1 MGGCVPS
8 SLLGGGTNGNNSNN
22 NSVNGDNNNN
32 NNSGRSGELTL
43 SRGDNSSLQQLLQ
56 SSIGKPGDSYDY
68 LLKVLLLG
76 DSAVGKSSIM
86 SRFCFDSF
94 QANLPSTIGLDYM
107 HRFVTA
113 DSHGVVQLDDTVV
126 DDGGV
131 SPRRRGIHRIKVQM
145 WDTAGQER
153 FKAVTRNYFRG
164 VNAYIVVFDITAK
177 SSFLHV
183 VDFLQAIAQF
193 GVAGAPVLLIGNKC
207 DLRHVRTVN
216 EAEAIALSQAHP
228 EIVGFLETSAKE
240 AFQVNNAVNVLV
252 TRFLTQMKD
261 FEQRR
266 KRDALLAAEE
276 SPRKGTGRKQTN

>member
-1 MGGCVPS
+1 MGCSFS
-8 SLLGGGTNGNNSNN
+8 SFGGNSNGNGSGNGNNSDRK
-22 NSVNGDNNNN
+22 NSTGNLRMSTATTVDA
-32 NNSGRSGELTL
+32 
-43 SRGDNSSLQQLLQ
+43 SSALQQLLQ
-56 SSIGKPGDSYDY
+56 SSIGKSGDSYDY

-107 HRFVTA
+107 HRFVTV
-113 DSHGVVQLDDTVV
+113 DSHGVVQLDDGVS

-131 SPRRRGIHRIKVQM
+131 SPRRRGSHKIKVQL

-183 VDFLQAIAQF
+183 VDFLQSIAQF
-193 GVAGAPVLLIGNKC
+193 GVAGAPVLLVGNKC

-216 EAEAIALSQAHP
+216 ETEAIALSQAHP
-228 EIVGFLETSAKE
+228 EIVGYLETRAKE
-240 AFQVNNAVNVLV
+240 ALQVNNAVNVLV
-252 TRFLTQMKD
+252 TRFLSQMKD

-266 KRDALLAAEE
+266 KREQQEELQQAAAGAAKQK
-276 SPRKGTGRKQTN
+276 SPRKLTA

>member
-1 MGGCVPS
+1 MGCSFSQFGV
-8 SLLGGGTNGNNSNN
+8 GGGGAGGS
-22 NSVNGDNNNN
+22 
-32 NNSGRSGELTL
+32 
-43 SRGDNSSLQQLLQ
+43 NSSGNDRQSGHLRMSNATTTTGDSSSALQQLLQ
-56 SSIGKPGDSYDY
+56 TSIGKSGDSYDY
-68 LLKVLLLG
+68 LLKILLLG

-107 HRFVTA
+107 HRFVTV
-113 DSHGVVQLDDTVV
+113 DSHGVVQLDDGVS
-126 DDGGV
+126 DDGGG
-131 SPRRRGIHRIKVQM
+131 SLRRRGIHKIKVQL

-183 VDFLQAIAQF
+183 VDFLQSIAQF
-193 GVAGAPVLLIGNKC
+193 GVAGAPVLLVGNKC
-207 DLRHVRTVN
+207 DLRHIRTVN

-240 AFQVNNAVNVLV
+240 ALQVNNAVNVLV
-252 TRFLTQMKD
+252 TRFLSQMKD

-266 KRDALLAAEE
+266 KREQQEE
-276 SPRKGTGRKQTN
+276 LQQASAGAGRPKSSRKLTA